1 MICLIC
7 RVTSCSTA
15 MTPTAPQPAGSARY
29 HRQLTS
35 PARVRST
42 LFDSF
47 ENPLLP
53 SVIPAECTKKNIR
66 RARVTSAQA
75 CRTAHLGSVF
85 LCCAEQRRAASGA
98 AVTLNVTGNGLIVVV
113 FTVLQECAA
122 LGLTKP
128 NGSIFNKNKDRK
140 VRRVPL
146 MSLTASHVT
155 RCRP

>member
-1 MICLIC
+1 M
-7 RVTSCSTA
+7 
-15 MTPTAPQPAGSARY
+15 
-29 HRQLTS
+29 
-35 PARVRST
+35 
-42 LFDSF
+42 
-47 ENPLLP
+47 
-53 SVIPAECTKKNIR
+53 
-66 RARVTSAQA
+66 
-75 CRTAHLGSVF
+75 
-85 LCCAEQRRAASGA
+85 
-98 AVTLNVTGNGLIVVV
+98 IVVV